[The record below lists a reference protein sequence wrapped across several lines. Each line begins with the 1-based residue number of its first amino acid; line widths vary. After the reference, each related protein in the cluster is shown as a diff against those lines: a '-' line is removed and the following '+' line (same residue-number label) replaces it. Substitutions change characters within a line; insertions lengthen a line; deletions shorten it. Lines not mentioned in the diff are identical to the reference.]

1 MNSARVSRKAHKW
14 LALVAG
20 IQLVIWMLSG
30 FYMVVVP
37 LDFIHGDPLVRNLEP
52 RLQVESPLVT
62 LDGLRERY
70 PDLRSVTLRG
80 TADGGGALY
89 EIARSDGMV
98 VVDAMTGGEVSP
110 LPEARIVALARA
122 YYAGTGDVA
131 RAALLRD
138 EDSKPIEL
146 QSRPLPLWRVDFD
159 DWLETSLY
167 LHPDTGR
174 LVTRRHRFW
183 RLFDFLWALHIMDYT
198 ERSDVNN
205 TLLRVATVA
214 GVAATATGVW
224 LAFHSFAFLQ
234 RRRRVRQ
241 PRALPLEQSAESPP

>member
-1 MNSARVSRKAHKW
+1 MNSARVSRKAHRW

-52 RLQVESPLVT
+52 RLRIEGPIVS
-62 LDGLRERY
+62 LDALRKRY
-70 PDLRSVTLRG
+70 PDMRTVTLRG
-80 TADGGGALY
+80 TADGGGAFY
-89 EIARSDGMV
+89 EIARADGLA
-98 VVDAMTGGEVSP
+98 VVDAATGEEVSP
-110 LPEARIVALARA
+110 LPESRIVALARA
-122 YYAGTGDVA
+122 YYAGAGGVS
-131 RAALLRD
+131 RAALLSD

-146 QSRPLPLWRVDFD
+146 QSRPLPLWRIDFD

-174 LVTRRHRFW
+174 LVARRHRFW
-183 RLFDFLWALHIMDYT
+183 RWFDLLWSLHIMDYT

-214 GVAATATGVW
+214 GVVATGTGIW

-234 RRRRVRQ
+234 RRRRVSTTR
-241 PRALPLEQSAESPP
+241 PLPLESPAEGQS

>member
-1 MNSARVSRKAHKW
+1 MNSARVSRKAHTW

-30 FYMVVVP
+30 FYMVVVD
-37 LDFIHGDPLVRNLEP
+37 LDFIHGDSLVRNLEP
-52 RLQVESPLVT
+52 RLALDRPIVS
-62 LDGLRERY
+62 LDGLRARY

-80 TADGGGALY
+80 TADGSGPVY
-89 EIARSDGMV
+89 EIETAAGLA
-98 VVDAMTGGEVSP
+98 VVDATSGDQLSP
-110 LPEARIVALARA
+110 FPEERIVGLARA
-122 YYAGTGDVA
+122 YYAGSGRVV
-131 RAALLRD
+131 RATLLSD
-138 EDSKPIEL
+138 DSSKPIEL

-167 LHPDTGR
+167 LHPETGR

-183 RLFDFLWALHIMDYT
+183 RWFDFLWSLHIMDYT

-205 TLLRVATVA
+205 GLLRVATVA
-214 GVAATATGVW
+214 GVVATGTGIW

-234 RRRRVRQ
+234 RRRRAGS
-241 PRALPLEQSAESPP
+241 PRALPLAGSTGGPP